1 MQSDPR
7 ARALELVPAI
17 KEAADRGSAERDIP
31 SELFEAVR
39 EAELFRMFQ
48 PARFGGFEA
57 DPRTFYQ
64 VQNTIAEADASMGWV
79 YGVLSI
85 QTFIL
90 ALFDERAQADVWET
104 DGRALACSAF
114 QAQGTAEPV
123 AGGYRLAGHWSFS
136 SGSSHAQWA
145 IVGAKVEGEEPL
157 PGLPPRLFLVPRAE
171 YELFDTWHTFGLRG
185 TGSGDLEVADA
196 FVPAHRTHALGPGI
210 QILSVADRPGPPL
223 FRLPWLYMFTSSISN
238 FAIGVAR
245 AALAV
250 FLDINAVRVAG
261 FTGKVA
267 KEDSA
272 VHEVA
277 ARMRVAIDEVEA
289 MFDRHVESFLR
300 HAAEDVPVPAE
311 GPWLY
316 RAGLTSA
323 QRRLAAI
330 CDEMMVLLGGRGI
343 FESSPFTRI
352 WLDMMAARGHIGN
365 TPAGAFSMLG
375 KSLLEAVPSASDSQ
389 LVGR

>member
-1 MQSDPR
+1 MQTDVR
-7 ARALELVPAI
+7 ARAGELAPAI
-17 KEAADRGSAERDIP
+17 KHVSEQASAEREIP
-31 SELFEAVR
+31 SELFEALR

-48 PARFGGFEA
+48 PARFGGLEA
-57 DPRTFYQ
+57 DPRAFYE
-64 VQNTIAEADASMGWV
+64 VQNTISEADASVGWV

-104 DGRALACSAF
+104 DGRALACSSF
-114 QAQGTAEPV
+114 QALGTAEPV
-123 AGGYRLAGHWSFS
+123 KGGYRLAGHWTFS
-136 SGSSHAQWA
+136 SGSSHSQWA

-157 PGLPPRLFLVPRAE
+157 PGLPPRLFLVPRADF
-171 YELFDTWHTFGLRG
+171 ELFDTWHTFGLRG
-185 TGSGDLEVADA
+185 TGSGDLEIADA
-196 FVPAHRTHALGPGI
+196 FVPAHRTHSLGAGI

-250 FLDINAVRVAG
+250 FLEINATRIAS
-261 FTGKVA
+261 FSGKVA
-267 KEDSA
+267 KEDPA

-277 ARMRVAIDEVEA
+277 ARMRIAIDEAEA

-300 HAAEDVPVPAE
+300 HAADDVPVPGD

-316 RAGLTSA
+316 RAELTSV

-343 FESSPFTRI
+343 YESSPFTRI

-365 TPAGAFSMLG
+365 TPGGAFAMLG
-375 KSLLEAVPSASDSQ
+375 KSLLEGVPSANDSR
-389 LVGR
+389 LASR